1 MRKLVKAIG
10 AGLAALALV
19 GVAVFY
25 AASANAMV
33 TDPTDTCTPGQ
44 TSDGCGGPAD
54 DGPPPHMDDQDD
66 DGSDGT
72 ATPPPPELDSLS
84 DALVDV
90 VRDVDARLRVI
101 LGQIS
106 KQPSGR

>member
-1 MRKLVKAIG
+1 MRNHIKAIG
-10 AGLAALALV
+10 TIFAALVLI

-25 AASANAMV
+25 ATAAGA

-66 DGSDGT
+66 DGTDST
-72 ATPPPPELDSLS
+72 ETPPEQDLAAS
-84 DALVDV
+84 ALVEEILEFGTQLGLV
-90 VRDVDARLRVI
+90 LARVL
-101 LGQIS
+101 
-106 KQPSGR
+106 

>member
-1 MRKLVKAIG
+1 MRNQVKAIG
-10 AGLAALALV
+10 AMFAAVVLM

-25 AASANAMV
+25 ASAAGA

-66 DGSDGT
+66 DGTDGT
-72 ATPPPPELDSLS
+72 ETPPEQDLAPS
-84 DALVDV
+84 ALVDEILEFGTQL
-90 VRDVDARLRVI
+90 RLLLARIV
-101 LGQIS
+101 
-106 KQPSGR
+106 